1 MPDRYTYPGTEVLRN
16 RFEISE
22 PLATHEL
29 ETRVA
34 YQRLTELTARP
45 IPGDYDLAHLQAMY
59 RAIYGDLWDWAGQIR
74 PVDTGTTNTGL
85 AHCRPEFIV
94 DQAHVVFGAIARDD
108 FLRGMDHDTIA
119 DRLAYHWGE
128 TTALHPF
135 RDGNTR
141 TQRLYFHQL
150 TTDAGWSIDWNTINA
165 GMDQFIEARLIAH
178 AGHHEALRDVLG
190 PTLHPV
196 GTTSGE
202 GMAGPALETQLE
214 QLRKA
219 AFPRP
224 AREAMRTSSTSV
236 PPPTST
242 APAQQ
247 PSTSPRRSTR

>member
-29 ETRVA
+29 KTRVA
-34 YQRLTELTARP
+34 YQRLTELSARS
-45 IPGDYDLAHLQAMY
+45 IPGDYDLAHLQMMH
-59 RAIYGDLWDWAGQIR
+59 RAIYGDLWDWAGQLR
-74 PVDTGTTNTGL
+74 TVDTGTTNTGL

-108 FLRGMDHDTIA
+108 FLRGMDHDTVA

-150 TTDAGWSIDWNTINA
+150 TTEAGWSIDWNRINA
-165 GMDQFIEARLIAH
+165 GMDQFIEARLIAY
-178 AGHHEALRDVLG
+178 AGRHEALRDVLG
-190 PTLHPV
+190 PALHPV

-202 GMAGPALETQLE
+202 GMAGPALETQLK

-224 AREAMRTSSTSV
+224 AGEATRTSSTSAT
-236 PPPTST
+236 PPTSA
-242 APAQQ
+242 APREQ
-247 PSTSPRRSTR
+247 PGTSPRRSTG